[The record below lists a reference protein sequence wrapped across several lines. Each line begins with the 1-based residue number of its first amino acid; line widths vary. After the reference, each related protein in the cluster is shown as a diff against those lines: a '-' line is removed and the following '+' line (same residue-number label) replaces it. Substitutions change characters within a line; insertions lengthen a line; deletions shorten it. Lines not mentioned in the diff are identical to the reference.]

1 MYMFIIQHGVSALM
15 FASLSEDWRCTLE
28 SREEMVQVLVEKGAD
43 ANLQNEVSP
52 EEGPWM
58 FELGIALIS

>member
-15 FASLSEDWRCTLE
+15 WATLE
-28 SREEMVQVLVEKGAD
+28 GEEEMVQVLVEKGAD

>member
-1 MYMFIIQHGVSALM
+1 MYIFTLQHGISALM
-15 FASLSEDWRCTLE
+15 FASLSEDGRCTLK
-28 SREEMVQVLVEKGAD
+28 SREETVQVLVEKGAD

>member
-1 MYMFIIQHGVSALM
+1 MFTLQRGISALM
-15 FASLSEDWRCTLE
+15 YASLRKDWICTLT
-28 SREEMVQVLVEKGAD
+28 SREEVVQVLVEKGAD
-43 ANLQNEVSP
+43 ANLQDEVSP